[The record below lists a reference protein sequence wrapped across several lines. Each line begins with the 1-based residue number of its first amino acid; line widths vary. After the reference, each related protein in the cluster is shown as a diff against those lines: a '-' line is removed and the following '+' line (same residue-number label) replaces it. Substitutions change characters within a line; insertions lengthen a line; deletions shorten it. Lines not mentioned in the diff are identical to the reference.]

1 MAACFPLLLL
11 QLGKSRTNFQQ
22 PPIVSEFVNAALSM
36 KAICIISLVAIST
49 QRYRFP
55 NIWSIMCRAST
66 LGIPTFSSPQ
76 QNEWSSTESGILC
89 TLMNL
94 IGSAS
99 LCQYWRR
106 YHFYLDQMIA
116 SVWTA
121 IKPVCGIADHL
132 FFFSV
137 WTPCC
142 SLSVEKVQ
150 LCLNFYLDCEKVRVP
165 GESQIL

>member
-1 MAACFPLLLL
+1 MATCFPLLLL

-49 QRYRFP
+49 QRKYLVNNVSGQYIGHPYIQFTTAKRMEQHRKWYFMYADEF
-55 NIWSIMCRAST
+55 NRICFIMSVLAPISF
-66 LGIPTFSSPQ
+66 L
-76 QNEWSSTESGILC
+76 
-89 TLMNL
+89 
-94 IGSAS
+94 
-99 LCQYWRR
+99 
-106 YHFYLDQMIA
+106 LDQMIA

-132 FFFSV
+132 FYFSV

>member
-1 MAACFPLLLL
+1 MATCFPLLLL
-11 QLGKSRTNFQQ
+11 QLGKPRTNFQQ

-55 NIWSIMCRAST
+55 NIWSMMCRAST

-89 TLMNL
+89 FIMSVLAPISFL
-94 IGSAS
+94 FGSGD
-99 LCQYWRR
+99 CICMDRHQTCVWHRR
-106 YHFYLDQMIA
+106 P
-116 SVWTA
+116 S
-121 IKPVCGIADHL
+121 
-132 FFFSV
+132 FFFFCLDV
-137 WTPCC
+137 E
-142 SLSVEKVQ
+142 SVEKVQ

>member
-1 MAACFPLLLL
+1 M
-11 QLGKSRTNFQQ
+11 
-22 PPIVSEFVNAALSM
+22 
-36 KAICIISLVAIST
+36 
-49 QRYRFP
+49 YRA
-55 NIWSIMCRAST
+55 NT

-106 YHFYLDQMIA
+106 YHFYLDQEIA

-137 WTPCC
+137 WT
-142 SLSVEKVQ
+142 SKASKKFNSV
-150 LCLNFYLDCEKVRVP
+150 
-165 GESQIL
+165 